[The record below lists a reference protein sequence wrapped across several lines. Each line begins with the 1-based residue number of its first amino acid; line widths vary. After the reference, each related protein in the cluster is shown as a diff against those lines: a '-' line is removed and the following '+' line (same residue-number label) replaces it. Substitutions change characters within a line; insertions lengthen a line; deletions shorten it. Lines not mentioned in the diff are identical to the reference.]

1 VFYQITIVNFLQ
13 EVLMKKLL
21 LVMFIFLCTAASGFC
36 GEFEDILLKATT
48 CLTYADIQ
56 VIES

>member
-1 VFYQITIVNFLQ
+1 MKNFLL
-13 EVLMKKLL
+13 VLLII
-21 LVMFIFLCTAASGFC
+21 LVSAGSVFC

-56 VIES
+56 VIEA